1 MSGSIAT
8 GLQVRIWLALAAA
21 FILFLV
27 VFQGILLPFVAGLA
41 LGYFLDPLADRLER
55 WRVPRGVAA
64 MLLLIAFLML
74 MVGVLLLMLPL
85 LQAQVADLVAKM
97 PDYVARAQA
106 GALRVANLMETSLAP
121 EDLAK
126 LRESVTGYAGTALG
140 WLGGLLQGL
149 VGGGL
154 AFFNLMALLFVTPV
168 VAFYMLRDW
177 DTFVAAIDRLLP
189 RRHAAT
195 IRAQARRV
203 DDTLAGFLRGQ
214 ATVCILLGAF
224 YAIGLTL
231 AGLDFGFT
239 VGLVSGLVSF
249 IPYVGSIFGLVAS
262 VGLALIQFD
271 SWVGVAVV
279 AAIFVAGQAIEGNIL
294 TPILVGD
301 RVGLHPVWVI
311 FALFAGAALL
321 GFLGMLIALPV
332 AAVIG
337 VLVRFAIERYMAS
350 PLYDDG
356 ATAIPLSDEAAPVGG
371 PTVEDGR

>member
-1 MSGSIAT
+1 MTRRIGAGT
-8 GLQVRIWLALAAA
+8 QVRIWLGVAAA
-21 FILFLV
+21 LIAFLV
-27 VFQGILLPFVAGLA
+27 LFQSILLPFVAGLA

-55 WRVPRGVAA
+55 WRVPRGLASII
-64 MLLLIAFLML
+64 LLVAFLLL

-85 LQAQVADLVAKM
+85 LQTQLADLAAKL
-97 PDYVARAQA
+97 PEYAARLQD
-106 GALRVANLMETSLAP
+106 GVLRLAHLVEDSLSP
-121 EDLAK
+121 EDMAK
-126 LRESVTGYAGTALG
+126 LRDSVTSYAGTALG
-140 WLGGLLQGL
+140 WIAGMLQGL

-168 VAFYMLRDW
+168 IAFYMLRDW

-189 RRHAAT
+189 RQHAET
-195 IRAQARRV
+195 IREQACKV

-214 ATVCILLGAF
+214 ATVCILLGLF
-224 YAIGLTL
+224 YGIGLTL

-239 VGLVSGLVSF
+239 VGLVSGFVSF
-249 IPYVGSIFGLVAS
+249 IPYVGSLFGLVAS

-271 SWVGVAVV
+271 TWIGVAVV
-279 AAIFVAGQAIEGNIL
+279 AAIFVAGQAIEGNLL

-337 VLVRFAIERYMAS
+337 VMVRFAIDRYLHS
-350 PLYDDG
+350 PLYDQTNAVPVD
-356 ATAIPLSDEAAPVGG
+356 AAPV
-371 PTVEDGR
+371 DGAPPPLAEGEP